1 VYEFLDLA
9 LNLHDHYSHDMQD
22 ACGEVSNLLAVA
34 GLAMP
39 QEASAVSTKV
49 YEFLDHALNLHEMY
63 SHDM

>member
-1 VYEFLDLA
+1 VQHAVKF
-9 LNLHDHYSHDMQD
+9 
-22 ACGEVSNLLAVA
+22 SNLLA